1 MRHGFTLIELL
12 VVIAIIAILAA
23 ILFPVFAQA
32 REKAR
37 QTTCT
42 SNMKQMGLAMMMYAQ
57 DYDEQLPLSHT
68 ADPWWW
74 NDWKY
79 RILPYTKN
87 EDIFN
92 CPSAPANL
100 NRPNGTGPYGINAY
114 IGEAGTWAYHALA
127 AIPEPAQTLLL
138 GENRDGDWVVEPNPD
153 YCSTIPLPGP
163 WIDPGWVRPAHF
175 EGANLAYCDGHAKW
189 LTITELHKDDCRLW
203 VLYKP

>member
-1 MRHGFTLIELL
+1 MRRGFTLIELL

-23 ILFPVFAQA
+23 ILFPVFSRA

-42 SNMKQMGLAMMMYAQ
+42 SNLKQLGMGIMMYAQ
-57 DYDEQLPLSHT
+57 DYDDTLPP
-68 ADPWWW
+68 AQFGDWWQQC
-74 NDWKY
+74 WKY
-79 RILPYTKN
+79 ITLPYVKN
-87 EDIFN
+87 EDIYS

-100 NRPNGTGPYGINAY
+100 NRPNGTSPYGINAY
-114 IGEAGTWAYHALA
+114 IGEVYFSLPLA
-127 AIPEPAQTLLL
+127 QISQPAETLLL

-163 WIDPGWVRPAHF
+163 WPDPGWVRPAHF
-175 EGANLAYCDGHAKW
+175 EGSNLAYCDGHAKW
-189 LTITELHKDDCRLW
+189 LPLTELHKDSCRLW